1 MEQKNLSYAELSE
14 LESAFD
20 AFAEQE
26 KACLSELE
34 RSESLNDFVETYRD
48 SDQFQSVEEFKDAVL
63 NAGAWTFKCDT
74 KEPERDP
81 YKTAEDMEKTGVTG
95 TAFSGYKMKTTFWT
109 DFTIADKFGASAVQD
124 TFDRAFPEWRKNV
137 VYLTELVL
145 VLNWKLNVHYG
156 ENDELATLYDKLWKE
171 ADEFACSNLKGK
183 ERLYFYDVTD

>member
-1 MEQKNLSYAELSE
+1 MTQKNLSYAELSE

-48 SDQFQSVEEFKDAVL
+48 GDQFQSVEEFKDAVL
-63 NAGAWTFKCDT
+63 NAGAWKFKCDT

-109 DFTIADKFGASAVQD
+109 DFTTADKFGADAVQD
-124 TFDRAFPEWRKNV
+124 TFDRAFPEWRGHV

-145 VLNWKLNVHYG
+145 VLNWKIEEHFKQNKA
-156 ENDELATLYDKLWKE
+156 LADLYDKLWKQ
-171 ADEFACSNLKGK
+171 ADEFALQNLKGS
-183 ERLYFYDVTD
+183 EISYFLDVTD